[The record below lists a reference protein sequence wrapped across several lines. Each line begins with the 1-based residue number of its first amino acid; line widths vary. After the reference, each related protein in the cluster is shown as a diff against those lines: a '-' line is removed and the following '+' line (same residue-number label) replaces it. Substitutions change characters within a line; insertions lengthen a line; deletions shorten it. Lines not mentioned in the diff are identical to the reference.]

1 MAGAGAQLNFK
12 KKCQATH
19 VLLAIVLAASASIVA
34 QTSQAATITPF
45 SILYSKNLNGQLVV
59 TGNSN
64 MECPTDIDALG
75 AAVTSTESAN
85 CLLARTRTGSV
96 NYNNNA
102 YRMIF
107 AGGGTFA
114 GVKMFNSSAADI
126 IVPQGATIKSAF
138 LFWHGDMS
146 KPSAAEGG
154 KAYNLDL
161 PAGCVSA
168 NAFCR
173 DSVYL
178 VTPGTSTAAVIKAES
193 MSSESATSGIW
204 RAHADITNYFKSLTD
219 SQWTDDTSA
228 AKKFVNIRVGNIESA
243 QGRDTQAGWSVI
255 LVYAHPDEELRNVV
269 VYGGLAKIAQNDPAE
284 VMLSDFETPPS
295 GSDVHTTFG
304 VVASEGDASE
314 PGDFMEL
321 TSGATTT
328 TVADAMNP
336 PNNSANS
343 TVSSNGIPQAFF
355 NNAPGRYANLFGTDA
370 DLYALTNAIPNG
382 ATSAN
387 VRMGTRLETWYPIG
401 FAVATEL
408 YSPELKI
415 AKQAHTL
422 AGIDVSQV
430 LSGDTFTYQ
439 IDVTNISQ
447 SGSANAENVIIRD
460 EIPANLSFVD
470 PAPTGCT
477 YLGKVA
483 TCSLATM
490 SFGSVASKEFRVSVG
505 VGTGTFSNV
514 ATATYSG
521 PVGSL
526 EATSN
531 IQTLEYEKLPTDLGL
546 DISFDETAIDE
557 NGGSTFNVSVT
568 NFGIGSDN
576 AFSVELQ
583 VPEGLIPNPS
593 GPCGVVTN
601 QFLTCN
607 ASNFSDPDLAP
618 GETGTISIEFSTLG
632 TSALEITGEVTSSA
646 TDGDPNSE
654 NNFGSALLIIVPST
668 PIPEQTFTPG
678 LNTAP
683 IVEDITAETDQ
694 GTAVVIDVSEAIS
707 DTEFDELEVVDTT
720 TPTNESGTITQSG
733 TALTF
738 KPASEFSGETSFD
751 FTVSDFRGAQTTGTI
766 TVTVYPNE
774 LPAAGGGSFL
784 ERIARVI
791 SNLFS

>member
-1 MAGAGAQLNFK
+1 MNFRNK
-12 KKCQATH
+12 HRLTH
-19 VLLAIVLAASASIVA
+19 ILLAIVLAASATIVA

-45 SILYSKNLNGQLVV
+45 SILYSKNLNGQIVV

-64 MECPTDIDALG
+64 MECPTNIDALG

-102 YRMIF
+102 YHMIF
-107 AGGGTFA
+107 AGAGTFA
-114 GVKMFNSSAADI
+114 GVQMFNSSTSDI

-168 NAFCR
+168 NTFCR

-284 VMLSDFETPPS
+284 VTLSGFETPPS
-295 GSDVHTTFG
+295 GSDVHTSFG

-314 PGDFMEL
+314 AGDFMEL

-328 TVADAMNP
+328 TVTDAVNP

-355 NNAPGRYANLFGTDA
+355 NNASGRYANLFGTDA

-382 ATSAN
+382 ATSAK

-422 AGIDVSQV
+422 AGVDASQV

-439 IDVTNISQ
+439 IDVTNVSQ
-447 SGSANAENVIIRD
+447 SGSADAENVIIRD

-477 YLGKVA
+477 YLGRVA

-490 SFGSVASKEFRVSVG
+490 AFGASASKEFRVSVG

-531 IQTLEYEKLPTDLGL
+531 IQTLEYAKLPTDLGL
-546 DISFDETAIDE
+546 DISFDDTAIDE
-557 NGGSTFNVSVT
+557 NSGSIFNVSVT
-568 NFGIGSDN
+568 NFGIGSDS
-576 AFSVELQ
+576 AYSVELYI
-583 VPEGLIPNPS
+583 PEGLIPDPLSPCLFANP
-593 GPCGVVTN
+593 
-601 QFLTCN
+601 FLTCN

-618 GETGTISIEFSTLG
+618 GETGTISMEFSTTG
-632 TSALEITGEVTSSA
+632 TSALEITGEVTGSA

-654 NNFGSALLIIVPST
+654 NNFASALLNIIPAT
-668 PIPEQTFTPG
+668 EIPEETFPPG
-678 LNTAP
+678 PNTAP
-683 IVEDITAETDQ
+683 NVEDIAAETDQ
-694 GTAVVIDVSEAIS
+694 GTTVVIDVSDAIS
-707 DTEFDELEVVDTT
+707 DAEFDELEIVDTT
-720 TPTNESGTITQSG
+720 TPTDESGTITQSG

-751 FTVSDFRGAQTTGTI
+751 YTVSDIRGAQTTGTI

-774 LPAAGGGSFL
+774 LPAAGGGSLL
-784 ERIARVI
+784 ERIAIVI
-791 SNLFS
+791 SNIFS